1 MKDKI
6 HLLNQPGA
14 YSILLELLRRKDE
27 TIYITEL
34 LNVLNNYPRL
44 CSLLEDME
52 VNDLVKISRLEK
64 RQERRIVKLTEKGE
78 TLANYL
84 DLADKLLSDEN
95 TN

>member
-14 YSILLELLRRKDE
+14 YSIILELLRRKDD
-27 TIYITEL
+27 TIYISEL

-52 VNDLVKISRLEK
+52 NKELVKISRLEK
-64 RQERRIVKLTEKGE
+64 RQERRVIKLTEKGK

-84 DLADKLLSDEN
+84 DLADKLLNDK
-95 TN
+95 T

>member
-1 MKDKI
+1 
-6 HLLNQPGA
+6 
-14 YSILLELLRRKDE
+14 
-27 TIYITEL
+27 
-34 LNVLNNYPRL
+34 
-44 CSLLEDME
+44 ME

-95 TN
+95 

>member
-14 YSILLELLRRKDE
+14 YSIILELLRRKDE

-52 VNDLVKISRLEK
+52 GKDLVKISRLEK

>member
-14 YSILLELLRRKDE
+14 YSIILELLRRKDE
-27 TIYITEL
+27 TIYISEL

-52 VNDLVKISRLEK
+52 NKELVKISRLEK
-64 RQERRIVKLTEKGE
+64 RQERRVIKLTEKGK

-84 DLADKLLSDEN
+84 DLADKLLNDK
-95 TN
+95 T